1 MVSRICSSLAPVR
14 VTVAYATALFVVA
27 SALTV
32 LGPGVQER
40 VIEVLST
47 NVNNLGNGDIGT
59 LAGSA
64 FVTAEG
70 HTYLLL
76 PGLVCLLALAELLWR
91 STRVLQAFVLGHVG
105 ATLVVA
111 VGLAAAIDLGW
122 LPLSVANASDVGLS
136 YGAVAVLGTLTA
148 AVPTRWRP
156 AWLTGWLTVAAVMV
170 VSGAGFTA
178 VGHAVALVLGMMR
191 STRLRVAPRWNV
203 LRLGLLAVGVV
214 FGLLM
219 LVGVSLPMAPVAVAA
234 ATAVTPI
241 ALWMT
246 SRRGGRHTDISVE
259 VGENPAGGL

>member
-1 MVSRICSSLAPVR
+1 MVWRICSSLASVR
-14 VTVAYATALFVVA
+14 VTAAYATTLFVVA
-27 SALTV
+27 TALTA

-40 VIEVLST
+40 VIEALST
-47 NVNNLGNGDIGT
+47 NLNNLGNGYVGT

-76 PGLVCLLALAELLWR
+76 PGLVCLLALAELTWR
-91 STRVLQAFVLGHVG
+91 SKRVLQAFALGHVG

-111 VGLAAAIDLGW
+111 VGLAAAIDFGW
-122 LPLSVANASDVGLS
+122 MPISVAGDSDVGLS

-148 AVPTRWRP
+148 VVPVRWRP
-156 AWLTGWLTVAAVMV
+156 AWLAGWLTVAAVMT

-178 VGHAVALVLGMMR
+178 VGHAVALILGMVL
-191 STRLRVAPRWNV
+191 STRLHAPTCWN
-203 LRLGLLAVGVV
+203 LPRLGLLAVGVA

-219 LVGVSLPMAPVAVAA
+219 LVGVSLPTAPFALAA
-234 ATAVTPI
+234 ALAMAPI

-246 SRRGGRHTDISVE
+246 RRGWHPDR
-259 VGENPAGGL
+259 PATSP